1 MQLNFIKV
9 NKLDPESESP
19 QTERLGRIYI
29 HNIDIEGLE
38 QSATQENDTENE
50 TNQDTKEN
58 GAKIDTKEFCANFD
72 TKHYGVTQSCILECP
87 AVLDM
92 KWNLKSGELLAAV
105 NGSGQLALYQYDQ
118 KKNILIGKV
127 IN

>member
-38 QSATQENDTENE
+38 QSATQENNTENE
-50 TNQDTKEN
+50 TKEN
-58 GAKIDTKEFCANFD
+58 GAKIDIKEFSANFD
-72 TKHYGVTQSCILECP
+72 TKQNGVTQSCILECP

-92 KWNLKSGELLAAV
+92 KWNLKSEEVLAAV
-105 NGSGQLALYQYDQ
+105 NASGQLALYQYDQ
-118 KKNILIGKV
+118 KKNILIGKSL
-127 IN
+127 